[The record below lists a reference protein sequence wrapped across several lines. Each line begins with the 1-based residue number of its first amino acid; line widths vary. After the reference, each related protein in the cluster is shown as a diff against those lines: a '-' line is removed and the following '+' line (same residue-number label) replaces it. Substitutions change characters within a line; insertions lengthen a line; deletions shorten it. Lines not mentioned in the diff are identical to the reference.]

1 MIKKTTLLALLF
13 SLCLLSGCKHWW
25 GGNDDEDYNPYQG
38 MTAQQLY
45 QDAKTHLHKKLY
57 SDAIKRYEALDTMYP
72 FSDHAETAQLE
83 LIYAYYKKED
93 YPSASATAERFIHL
107 YPRSSHVDYAYFMK
121 GLSDFNQSHGTLAS
135 IAPLDKSIRDPG
147 SQAQAYSDFASLV
160 QKFPKSRYRANA
172 MQRMIYLRNMF
183 ANREL
188 HAAYDYYDRKMYVAA
203 EERASYLIRTY
214 PQAPTTKQALAV
226 VYYAN
231 LALGLKDAA
240 QDALSVYQASF
251 HENPR
256 PVRAQPEDF

>member
-25 GGNDDEDYNPYQG
+25 GGNDDEDDNPYQG

-107 YPRSSHVDYAYFMK
+107 YP
-121 GLSDFNQSHGTLAS
+121 
-135 IAPLDKSIRDPG
+135 
-147 SQAQAYSDFASLV
+147 
-160 QKFPKSRYRANA
+160 
-172 MQRMIYLRNMF
+172 RNMF